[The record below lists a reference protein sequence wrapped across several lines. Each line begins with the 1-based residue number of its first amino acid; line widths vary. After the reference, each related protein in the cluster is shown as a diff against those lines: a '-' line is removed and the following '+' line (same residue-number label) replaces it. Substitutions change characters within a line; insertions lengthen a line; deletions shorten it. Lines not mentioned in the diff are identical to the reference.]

1 MPRYRK
7 RRRCRQIPTEL
18 IYKPTAVPMA
28 ELEII
33 ELELDEF
40 ESMRLCDLEGKNQID
55 AGEIMGISRATVQRL
70 LTSGRKKVV
79 NAMLNSKAIKV
90 KSKI

>member
-18 IYKPTAVPMA
+18 VYKPTALPMA
-28 ELEII
+28 ELNVI

-40 ESMRLCDLEGKNQID
+40 ESMRLCDLENKNQID
-55 AGEIMGISRATVQRL
+55 AAEIMGVSRATVQRL
-70 LTSGRKKVV
+70 LTSGRKKVID
-79 NAMLNSKAIKV
+79 AMLNSKAIKI